1 MAKALLKECSSCG
14 GTFSTTSFLPTKNS
28 FYLDGL
34 VPICNSC
41 LEKMIVVNG
50 DWNYIN
56 KICQF
61 LDIPFVPAR
70 WVEFYEKEQEHAI
83 ITYAKFFYSQE
94 YNGVDWLQY
103 EQDYQKL
110 KEQNR
115 LQLVIPGM
123 DEQRLKELRAKW
135 GANYDEEELEY
146 LERLHNGVMN
156 TQNIN
161 GNLQIDQS
169 IKLCKISLAIDSR
182 IREGTDIDKLL
193 GSYEK
198 LVKIAD
204 FTPKNTKNTNE
215 FDSVGELFSYLE
227 KTGFENKFY
236 DGVTRDIVDATM
248 TNIQKFCQRL
258 YTNESGIG
266 DEITKRIESLKVAE
280 KLENDYNL
288 EEDYTEYNTED
299 FIDIEEEEE
308 EFNPEEGVYD

>member
-1 MAKALLKECSSCG
+1 MAKALIKECSKCG
-14 GTFSTTSFLPTKNS
+14 GSFSTNSFLPTKNP
-28 FYLDGL
+28 FYQDGL
-34 VPICNSC
+34 IPICNSC
-41 LEKMIVVNG
+41 LEKMLEING
-50 DWNYIN
+50 DWNYVN

-83 ITYAKFFYSQE
+83 VTYAKLFQNEE
-94 YNGVDWLQY
+94 YRGIDWLKY
-103 EQDYQKL
+103 EKDYQTL
-110 KEQNR
+110 QSQGR
-115 LQLVIPGM
+115 LSLVVPGM
-123 DEQRLKELRAKW
+123 EEKRLKELKTKW
-135 GANYDEEELEY
+135 GANYCEEELEY
-146 LERLHNGVMN
+146 LERLHTGVMN
-156 TQNIN
+156 TQNII
-161 GNLQIDQS
+161 GDLQVDQS
-169 IKLCKISLAIDSR
+169 IKLCKISLTIDSR

-266 DEITKRIESLKVAE
+266 EEITKRLEALQVAE
-280 KLENDYNL
+280 RMENDFDFKD
-288 EEDYTEYNTED
+288 DYTENNTED
-299 FIDIEEEEE
+299 FYNFNEDE
-308 EFNPEEGVYD
+308 EFNPEEGL